1 MKKRKLGLNKRK
13 LDEFL
18 EDEPDF
24 SYESM
29 ISDAEDALDEVESD
43 GSWD

>member
-1 MKKRKLGLNKRK
+1 LNKRK
-13 LDEFL
+13 RDEFL
-18 EDEPDF
+18 EDEPDL

-29 ISDAEDALDEVESD
+29 ISDAEDALNEVETD